1 MNGQYQTSTPEKR
14 RVITK
19 LVLAE
24 SQGYKDQWV
33 RPYEVN
39 ATFEDLNKVEN
50 SIMKSMEMGNTKV
63 AGSVLTALNPNIL
76 TPSAMVGGRA
86 DIINGWG
93 EKRFKFTLIIEFS
106 YAGSNSAIINYVQ
119 GYTNYL
125 GISMQG
131 TLDPEMVYYTNSVNV
146 LRKTFDANTG
156 QVSVVPIETLNIA
169 KDDNANNQSVL
180 NTNKLARPDDLLAGI
195 SRLKDTESDYMV
207 VSDIGSLKDANVVDK
222 TTLLPTTHIS
232 KTLES
237 AINNRLT
244 SSAFSENV
252 NIMDSMTAD
261 LISPAVENIDF
272 FKLLTVLKGF
282 STTTFTTNDLKFID
296 STLDGSNRIATFMGL
311 GNGRVD
317 LPPVLQSSE
326 SADTFNADWETRMAV
341 VIHEGVS
348 AIMGESLLNDISFT
362 ITNDT
367 GAITYSPLSEFK
379 SYIEGLNLIAQF
391 EKFMN
396 LFISRVWPTISNNN
410 MSLVKLLVAV
420 QTEADTVINISL
432 DNRPAINYVLPTFA
446 NSKTLPIIMDNGKL
460 DVMVENYGQ
469 IVDTALEASTH
480 MMKKF
485 ASNTFAGHE
494 TQYPQ
499 YMG

>member
-1 MNGQYQTSTPEKR
+1 MNGRYNTSTPEKR

-50 SIMKSMEMGNTKV
+50 SIMKSMELGNTKV
-63 AGSVLTALNPNIL
+63 AGSVLSSLNPNIL
-76 TPSAMVGGRA
+76 TPSAMVGGIA
-86 DIINGWG
+86 DIVNGWG
-93 EKRFKFTLIIEFS
+93 EKRFKFTLIIEFA
-106 YAGSNSAIINYVQ
+106 YAGSNSSIINYVQ

-125 GISMQG
+125 GISLQG
-131 TLDPEMVYYTNSVNV
+131 TLDPEMVFYTNSVNV
-146 LRKTFDANTG
+146 LRRTFDANTG
-156 QVSVVPIETLNIA
+156 QTTVVPIETLNIA
-169 KDDNANNQSVL
+169 KDDNAGQSVL

-195 SRLKDTESDYMV
+195 SRLKDTENDYMV
-207 VSDIGSLKDANVVDK
+207 ISDIGSLKDANVVDK
-222 TTLLPTTHIS
+222 TTLLPTTHIA

-244 SSAFSENV
+244 SSAFSEAT

-261 LISPAVENIDF
+261 LISPAIENIDF

-296 STLDGSNRIATFMGL
+296 PTLDGSNRIATFTGL

-326 SADTFNADWETRMAV
+326 SAETFNADWETRMAV
-341 VIHEGVS
+341 IIHEGVS
-348 AIMGESLLNDISFT
+348 AIMGESLLNDVSFT
-362 ITNDT
+362 ITNES
-367 GAITYSPLSEFK
+367 GAIAYSPLSEFK

-391 EKFMN
+391 EKFMT

-432 DNRPAINYVLPTFA
+432 DNRPAVNYVLPTFA
-446 NSKTLPIIMDNGKL
+446 NSKTLPIIMDNSKL
-460 DVMVENYGQ
+460 DIMIEDYGS
-469 IVDTALEASTH
+469 IVDTALEASTQ
-480 MMKKF
+480 MMQRF
-485 ASNTFAGHE
+485 GNSIFTGNE
-494 TQYPQ
+494 TQHPQ